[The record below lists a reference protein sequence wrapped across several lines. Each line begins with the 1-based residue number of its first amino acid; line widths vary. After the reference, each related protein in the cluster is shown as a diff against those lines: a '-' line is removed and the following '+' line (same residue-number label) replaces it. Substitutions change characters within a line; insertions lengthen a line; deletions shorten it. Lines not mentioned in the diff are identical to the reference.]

1 MSLAVRFEQGIDMK
15 RNRRWNLLSW
25 VVMLSAGYWLFQ
37 GGCLGVLQREI
48 EVLVA
53 AESNG
58 VLIRSS
64 YLYEIFGPRL
74 IAWSNQWF

>member
-1 MSLAVRFEQGIDMK
+1 MKVRRGGI
-15 RNRRWNLLSW
+15 RNRLAMEVLF
-25 VVMLSAGYWLFQ
+25 LAGYWLFQ
-37 GGCLGVLQREI
+37 GGCLGFVQREL

-64 YLYEIFGPRL
+64 FLYEVFGPRL
-74 IAWSNQWF
+74 IALANQWL